1 VNILIVS
8 QYFWPETFRINDL
21 AIGLVE
27 RGHKVT
33 VLTGI
38 PNYPNGKFFSG
49 YGIGKKYED
58 IYCGIKIKRV
68 PLFPRRESKGWQLAI
83 NYLSFMIFAS
93 LLAPIFCRDQYDL
106 IFVAQFSPVT
116 VGIPAIILK
125 KIRKIPI
132 LFWIQDLWPESLSA
146 TGAVKSKSV
155 LRMVEKVVKFIYGH
169 CDHILVQSR
178 GFISNVVSMGVL
190 SSEVS
195 YFPNW
200 AEELYRPMKLEINA
214 SEYTQLPQGFKVM
227 FAGNIGAAQDFENI
241 LGAVERLKVYPD
253 IQVVVLGDG
262 RMREWVEEQVKVRG
276 LTQQVHLLGQYPVEK
291 MPRFFALADV
301 MLVTLKSQPIFALT
315 IPSKVQS
322 YLACG
327 KPMIAALEGEGD
339 KVIRESG
346 AGMVCP
352 PENSTALA
360 ETILAM
366 YQKTAAERAK
376 MGEQGRRY
384 FETHFEREMLL
395 NKLEG
400 CMKGC
405 MKNLQ

>member
-1 VNILIVS
+1 MSVKILIVS

-21 AIGLVE
+21 AIALVE
-27 RGHKVT
+27 RGHEVT

-38 PNYPNGKFFSG
+38 PNYPSGKFFPE
-49 YGIGKKYED
+49 YGLGKKYED
-58 IYCGIKIKRV
+58 TYHGVKIKRV
-68 PLFPRRESKGWQLAI
+68 PLFPRQESKGWQLAI
-83 NYLSFMIFAS
+83 NYLSFMFFAS
-93 LLAPIFCRDQYDL
+93 LLSPIFCRDQYDL

-125 KIRKIPI
+125 KIKKIPI

-146 TGAVKSKSV
+146 TGAVKSKGI
-155 LRMVEKVVKFIYGH
+155 LQMVGKVVKFIYSH

-178 GFISNVVSMGVL
+178 GFISNVNSMGVL
-190 SSEVS
+190 SHTIS

-200 AEELYRPMKLEINA
+200 AEELYKPMKLEINA
-214 SEYTQLPQGFKVM
+214 PEYAKLPQGFNVM

-241 LGAVERLKVYPD
+241 LDAVERLKVYPD
-253 IQVVVLGDG
+253 IHVVVLGDG
-262 RMREWVEEQVKVRG
+262 RMQEWVEEQVKVRG
-276 LTQQVHLLGQYPVEK
+276 LTQQVHLLGRYPVEA

-315 IPSKVQS
+315 IPSKIQS

-327 KPMIAALEGEGD
+327 KPMIAALEGEGGN
-339 KVIRESG
+339 VIRESG

-352 PENSTALA
+352 PENPKALA

-366 YQKTAAERAK
+366 YQQTPAQREK
-376 MGEQGRRY
+376 MGEKGRTY
-384 FETHFEREMLL
+384 FESHFEREMLL
-395 NKLEG
+395 NKLEE
-400 CMKGC
+400 C
-405 MKNLQ
+405 MKNLQQ